1 MLAIR
6 FGLADVAAV
15 RFAISPLIEVVRSVR
30 VLDDPAGNA
39 LHLPWITRTRELVA
53 DLDLSVIRALQPPDV
68 DTPDFIHPPPSS
80 PLAELED
87 DLAVMIATPVEQ
99 VRSELQIAYRRGPLP
114 PVLGSF
120 IDEPEAALVALAGL
134 VRTYWE
140 RALAPDWPRLRAL
153 LEGDVLYRAR
163 QIADGGAQR
172 LFSDLHPGAR
182 FDGDALLVEK
192 RYDETLSLD
201 GRGLLFVPSAF
212 VWPKLLVIA
221 KRPWQPTLLYPA
233 RGIGTLW
240 DPDRPAARAAL
251 GALLGARRADVL
263 SALDAPRSTT
273 EVARALGVSA
283 ASASQHLTVL
293 RDAGLVNAHRVGRS
307 VLYARSPAG
316 ESLAGDERPTD

>member
-114 PVLGSF
+114 PVLGPF

-163 QIADGGAQR
+163 QIADGGAR
-172 LFSDLHPGAR
+172 
-182 FDGDALLVEK
+182 
-192 RYDETLSLD
+192 
-201 GRGLLFVPSAF
+201 
-212 VWPKLLVIA
+212 
-221 KRPWQPTLLYPA
+221 
-233 RGIGTLW
+233 
-240 DPDRPAARAAL
+240 
-251 GALLGARRADVL
+251 
-263 SALDAPRSTT
+263 
-273 EVARALGVSA
+273 
-283 ASASQHLTVL
+283 
-293 RDAGLVNAHRVGRS
+293 
-307 VLYARSPAG
+307 
-316 ESLAGDERPTD
+316 